1 MQILEQI
8 VEKGMVEEGL
18 RACIKVLV
26 PDQSG
31 ELKKILSIF
40 EGLKV
45 NIYDINHERS
55 SSNVEVGKTLL
66 TIKMNLQ
73 NKEQLKTIVKMLKD
87 HGLSCEVV
95 S

>member
-1 MQILEQI
+1 MSVYRMLEKTKRGS
-8 VEKGMVEEGL
+8 VE
-18 RACIKVLV
+18 
-26 PDQSG
+26 
-31 ELKKILSIF
+31 
-40 EGLKV
+40 V